1 METVVLSR
9 PFSRRGLGTASGR
22 EQGFRDANDRSP
34 ADLYESY
41 GDDALAGDELD
52 PAINR
57 F

>member
-1 METVVLSR
+1 MTPDFMSLS
-9 PFSRRGLGTASGR
+9 RGLGTATGR
-22 EQGFRDANDRSP
+22 EQGFRDVNDRSP
-34 ADLYESY
+34 ADLYERY